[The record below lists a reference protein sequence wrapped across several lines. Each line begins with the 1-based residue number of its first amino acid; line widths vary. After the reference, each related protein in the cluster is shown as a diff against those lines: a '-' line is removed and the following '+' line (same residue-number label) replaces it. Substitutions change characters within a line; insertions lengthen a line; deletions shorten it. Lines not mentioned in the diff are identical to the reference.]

1 MWNKVKTAILIIS
14 TFIMFEVFQYY
25 TGIPLNIMDAM
36 ILLISALCLYL
47 LKYLPPFTSQKY
59 KDIDTKLVNNIWCLL
74 GAIVFVAV
82 LILMGIYLVY
92 LGIESPF
99 KLFIGVKGSSHGYSL
114 VLLGSVITMYSCIG
128 ICMLFYQ
135 FWRLIKDKIS

>member
-59 KDIDTKLVNNIWCLL
+59 KNIDTKLVNNIWYLL

-92 LGIESPF
+92 LGLESPF

>member
-1 MWNKVKTAILIIS
+1 
-14 TFIMFEVFQYY
+14 MFEVFQYY

-47 LKYLPPFTSQKY
+47 LKYRPPFTRQKY
-59 KDIDTKLVNNIWCLL
+59 KDIDTKLVNNIWYLL
-74 GAIVFVAV
+74 GSIVFVAV

-92 LGIESPF
+92 LGLESPF
-99 KLFIGVKGSSHGYSL
+99 KLFTGVKGSSHGYSL

-128 ICMLFYQ
+128 IYMLFYQ

>member
-1 MWNKVKTAILIIS
+1 MWNKVKTVILIIS

-74 GAIVFVAV
+74 GSIVFVAV

-99 KLFIGVKGSSHGYSL
+99 KLFTGVKGSSHGYSL

-128 ICMLFYQ
+128 IYMLFYQ